1 MGGGRAAAEP
11 VRDPRAALKLRLL
24 TVGRAPKWIDE
35 GVAHYFE
42 RLPAASRPKLVVVP
56 PRPRQDDQQ
65 RLLSAVR
72 QRETAVILD
81 RRGRSLSSAG
91 LAALLG
97 DWRLAGR
104 DVAMLIGGA
113 AGFDAEAR
121 QGAAEVL
128 SLSALTLPHQLA
140 RVLLAEQLYR
150 AWTILH
156 RHPYHRA

>member
-1 MGGGRAAAEP
+1 M
-11 VRDPRAALKLRLL
+11 KLRLL
-24 TVGRAPKWIDE
+24 TVGKAPKWIDE
-35 GVAHYFE
+35 GVAHYFR
-42 RLPAASRPKLVVVP
+42 RLPAASRPELVVIAL
-56 PRPRQDDQQ
+56 RAGQNDQQ
-65 RLLSAVR
+65 RLLAAVR
-72 QRETAVILD
+72 RGETSVILD
-81 RRGRSLSSAG
+81 RRGRSLSSTG

-97 DWRLAGR
+97 DWRMAGR

-128 SLSALTLPHQLA
+128 SLSALTLPHQLV

-156 RHPYHRA
+156 GHPYHRA